1 MNLLHIHD
9 DYGSQGLEF
18 CLSSF
23 LLGYIIQSKFVFCF
37 ELVVFF
43 ML

>member
-18 CLSSF
+18 CLF
-23 LLGYIIQSKFVFCF
+23 LLGYIIQSKFVFYF

-43 ML
+43 IML